1 MNIYFVSSLRA
12 HSVSFCL
19 VASSTHEDSQ
29 AEAVDISFCNPI
41 KQHFKDFFF
50 TTKIKFIGKYVTLF
64 KSYTDTFPF
73 FR

>member
-19 VASSTHEDSQ
+19 VASSTHEGSQ

-41 KQHFKDFFF
+41 KQHFKDFFLLPRLSLLENMP
-50 TTKIKFIGKYVTLF
+50 Y
-64 KSYTDTFPF
+64 Y
-73 FR
+73 